1 MASHYFI
8 NSITRLAGAA
18 LLATSLSA
26 LPALAQNQTAAP
38 PYQAPTVGVQSFMS
52 DPGALLRGQ
61 NNSGPALISQIRDLA
76 VASQTTPMLDQ
87 IIKLLATPNISTEQK
102 HNIVS
107 GLAQAAKIIVK
118 TNPTFAT
125 QIQLA
130 VADTKDQDLVL
141 AYSTAAGENPIGAT
155 GGGGGASGGASGGQ
169 TSSLGGAPTGTGPA
183 QDIPGGSTATS
194 PFSYTSAVSGGS
206 STTNGTTP
214 NTINTTTNNITNN
227 NTRILNLTLSV
238 SP

>member
-76 VASQTTPMLDQ
+76 VASQTTQILDQ

-169 TSSLGGAPTGTGPA
+169 TSSLGGAPTGTGAA
-183 QDIPGGSTATS
+183 QDIPGSSTPTS
-194 PFSYTSAVSGGS
+194 PFSYTS
-206 STTNGTTP
+206 STTGQT
-214 NTINTTTNNITNN
+214 
-227 NTRILNLTLSV
+227 NLTQSV